1 MMLRPFLPRT
11 DLSASLPPSLDAIT
25 GFRPRDRRGQR
36 EQKTQT
42 RKMPKTSSQCLTC
55 LLDDDGMK
63 DRELVA
69 RASVDE
75 SDNVKILSLLHK
87 QGHKKEGGIQVY
99 IYSCK
104 NKYNPKPFKFP
115 LS

>member
-1 MMLRPFLPRT
+1 
-11 DLSASLPPSLDAIT
+11 
-25 GFRPRDRRGQR
+25 
-36 EQKTQT
+36 
-42 RKMPKTSSQCLTC
+42 
-55 LLDDDGMK
+55 MK

-115 LS
+115 LSKRMFVIPFDLVMRRKDTVTKL

>member
-1 MMLRPFLPRT
+1 MRE
-11 DLSASLPPSLDAIT
+11 
-25 GFRPRDRRGQR
+25 RGGGR
-36 EQKTQT
+36 ENRKH
-42 RKMPKTSSQCLTC
+42 RHRGEKMPKTSSQCLTC

-75 SDNVKILSLLHK
+75 TDNVKILSLLHK

-104 NKYNPKPFKFP
+104 NK
-115 LS
+115 

>member
-1 MMLRPFLPRT
+1 MSGMMMMM
-11 DLSASLPPSLDAIT
+11 
-25 GFRPRDRRGQR
+25 
-36 EQKTQT
+36 
-42 RKMPKTSSQCLTC
+42 MPKTSSQCLTC

-87 QGHKKEGGIQVY
+87 QGHKKEGGIQVNNVFMQ
-99 IYSCK
+99 K
-104 NKYNPKPFKFP
+104 
-115 LS
+115 